1 MDVGKI
7 IRIVAVLAAVVL
19 SFVSIPQGAMI
30 IAVLGLV
37 AGYFISE
44 EDSMRFLVAAVA
56 LGVCS
61 GALVSIPVLG
71 GYLTAIL
78 GSLSALYYAG
88 ACTVIVMRLIDRLKP

>member
-1 MDVGKI
+1 MDAGKI
-7 IRIVAVLAAVVL
+7 VRIVAVLAAVVL
-19 SFVSIPQGAMI
+19 SFVSIPQGPMI

-37 AGYFISE
+37 AGYFITE
-44 EDSMRFLVAAVA
+44 DDSMRFLVAAVA

-71 GYLTAIL
+71 AYLTSIL

>member
-1 MDVGKI
+1 MDAGKI

-19 SFVSIPQGAMI
+19 SFVVIPQGPMI

-37 AGYFISE
+37 AGYFITE
-44 EDSMRFLVAAVA
+44 DDSMRFLVAAVA

-71 GYLTAIL
+71 GYLTSIL
-78 GSLSALYYAG
+78 GSLSDLYYAG

>member
-19 SFVSIPQGAMI
+19 GLVAVPQGGMI

-37 AGYFISE
+37 AGYFIE
-44 EDSMRFLVAAVA
+44 EEYASRFLIGAVA
-56 LGVCS
+56 LGVS
-61 GALVSIPVLG
+61 QGALASIPAVG

-78 GSLSALYYAG
+78 GSLSALFYAG
-88 ACTVIVMRLIDRLKP
+88 ACTVIVMGLVNRLKP

>member
-1 MDVGKI
+1 MDAGKI

-19 SFVSIPQGAMI
+19 SFVSIPQGPMI

-37 AGYFISE
+37 AGYFITE
-44 EDSMRFLVAAVA
+44 DDSMRFLVAAVA

-71 GYLTAIL
+71 GYLTSIL